1 MNNSEITEPVSTVAT
16 EDSAFGEPLRLA
28 RTERGL
34 SREEVSETTHLSVAI
49 IDAIEK
55 SDISRLPPP
64 TFVQGYLRIYAR
76 FLGLPEAAVVDEFNR
91 AIPHKQET
99 ELNPRSTLPS
109 QATSH
114 SPLMRSVTV
123 VMLLFAMLAL
133 VYGAYDYYVKTAET
147 IGQQKTDAA
156 ALELPEYAQQDIEQH
171 AIISEDGEL
180 IVVAPERVEDDMA
193 DANVDASANL
203 VAGAEI
209 DSLETATVAQ
219 QVARADAVAELA
231 ATPVEAEAAD
241 IVDTDNGLDSIVLRP
256 RNDSWV
262 EIVDAT
268 NKKLYHN
275 LVQKDQ
281 VLRLQGVAPFDVFLG
296 NAPAVQ
302 LLVNGIE
309 VKMTKYI
316 RPNNVARFSVS
327 TRIDRVV
334 FH

>member
-1 MNNSEITEPVSTVAT
+1 MKPVGHRNRHAMNSSETESTTKADVDNA
-16 EDSAFGEPLRLA
+16 AFGEALRQA
-28 RTERGL
+28 RAERGL
-34 SREEVSETTHLSVAI
+34 SLEEVSSSTHLSVAI
-49 IDAIEK
+49 IDAIEN

-76 FLGLPEAAVVDEFNR
+76 FLDLSETAVVDEFNR

-99 ELNPRSTLPS
+99 ELSPRSTLPA

-123 VMLLFAMLAL
+123 LLLLFVMLAL

-147 IGQQKTDAA
+147 ISQQKTGSDVITS
-156 ALELPEYAQQDIEQH
+156 LKLPEYEQDAQQH
-171 AIISEDGEL
+171 AIVSEDGEM
-180 IVVAPERVEDDMA
+180 IVVAPERTDSEPVDETWIDAAGSEPGDQEDIAEVDTVIDAASGTSQAASA
-193 DANVDASANL
+193 DA
-203 VAGAEI
+203 
-209 DSLETATVAQ
+209 
-219 QVARADAVAELA
+219 
-231 ATPVEAEAAD
+231 
-241 IVDTDNGLDSIVLRP
+241 DNGLDNIELRP

-262 EIVDAT
+262 EIVDAR
-268 NKKLYHN
+268 NEKLYHN

-281 VLRLQGVAPFDVFLG
+281 VLQLQGVAPFDVFLG

-309 VKMTKYI
+309 VKMTRYI
-316 RPNNVARFSVS
+316 RRNNVARFSVS
-327 TRIDRVV
+327 TRNDKVI

>member
-1 MNNSEITEPVSTVAT
+1 MNNSEITEPASPVEA
-16 EDSAFGEPLRLA
+16 EHIAFGESLHQA
-28 RTERGL
+28 REARGL
-34 SREEVSETTHLSVAI
+34 TLEEVSNSTHLSVAVV
-49 IDAIEK
+49 DAIEK
-55 SDISRLPPP
+55 SDIARLPPP

-76 FLGLPEAAVVDEFNR
+76 FLGLSESTVVNDFNR
-91 AIPHKQET
+91 AIPHQQEA
-99 ELNPRSTLPS
+99 ELHPRSTLPS

-123 VMLLFAMLAL
+123 VLLLFAMLAL

-147 IGQQKTDAA
+147 MGQQRTDEDAT
-156 ALELPEYAQQDIEQH
+156 ALQLPEYEQPGIQQH
-171 AIISEDGEL
+171 AVISEDGEL
-180 IVVAPERVEDDMA
+180 IVVAPDSNENDLA
-193 DANVDASANL
+193 DFEAGNENIA
-203 VAGAEI
+203 AGAAEQQVI
-209 DSLETATVAQ
+209 AGTDAGADTAT
-219 QVARADAVAELA
+219 L
-231 ATPVEAEAAD
+231 EAEAAD
-241 IVDTDNGLDSIVLRP
+241 AVMADNGLDTIELRP

-281 VLRLQGVAPFDVFLG
+281 VLRLQGEAPFDVFLG

-309 VKMTKYI
+309 VKMARYI
-316 RPNNVARFSVS
+316 RRNNVARFSVS
-327 TRIDRVV
+327 TRIDRVI

>member
-1 MNNSEITEPVSTVAT
+1 MNNSETTEPASPVEA
-16 EDSAFGEPLRLA
+16 EHIAFGESLHQA
-28 RTERGL
+28 REARGL
-34 SREEVSETTHLSVAI
+34 TLEEVSSSTHLSVAV

-55 SDISRLPPP
+55 SDIARLPPP

-76 FLGLPEAAVVDEFNR
+76 FLGLSESTVVNDFNR
-91 AIPHKQET
+91 AIPHQQEA
-99 ELNPRSTLPS
+99 ELHPRSTLPS

-123 VMLLFAMLAL
+123 VLLLFAMLAL

-147 IGQQKTDAA
+147 MGQQRTDEDAT
-156 ALELPEYAQQDIEQH
+156 ALQLPEYEQPGIQQH
-171 AIISEDGEL
+171 AVISDDGEL
-180 IVVAPERVEDDMA
+180 IVVAPDSIENDLA
-193 DANVDASANL
+193 DFEAGNENSEAEQQVIAGTD
-203 VAGAEI
+203 AGA
-209 DSLETATVAQ
+209 DTAT
-219 QVARADAVAELA
+219 
-231 ATPVEAEAAD
+231 VEAEAA
-241 IVDTDNGLDSIVLRP
+241 VAVMADNGLDTIELRP

-309 VKMTKYI
+309 VKMTRYI
-316 RPNNVARFSVS
+316 RRNNVARFSVS
-327 TRIDRVV
+327 TGADKVI

>member
-1 MNNSEITEPVSTVAT
+1 MNNSETTEPASPVEA
-16 EDSAFGEPLRLA
+16 EHIAFGESLHQA
-28 RTERGL
+28 REARGL
-34 SREEVSETTHLSVAI
+34 TLEEVSSSTHLSVAV

-55 SDISRLPPP
+55 SDIARLPPP

-76 FLGLPEAAVVDEFNR
+76 FLGLSESTVVNDFNR
-91 AIPHKQET
+91 AIPHQQEA
-99 ELNPRSTLPS
+99 ELHPRSTLPS

-123 VMLLFAMLAL
+123 VLLLFAMLAL

-147 IGQQKTDAA
+147 MGQQRTDEDAT
-156 ALELPEYAQQDIEQH
+156 ALQLPEYEQPGIQQH
-171 AIISEDGEL
+171 AVISDDGEL
-180 IVVAPERVEDDMA
+180 IVVAPDSIENDLADFEAGNENSEAEQQVIAGTDAGDD
-193 DANVDASANL
+193 
-203 VAGAEI
+203 
-209 DSLETATVAQ
+209 TAT
-219 QVARADAVAELA
+219 
-231 ATPVEAEAAD
+231 VEAEAA
-241 IVDTDNGLDSIVLRP
+241 VAVMADNGLDTIELRP

-309 VKMTKYI
+309 VKMTRYI
-316 RPNNVARFSVS
+316 RRNNVARFSVS
-327 TRIDRVV
+327 TGADKVI